1 MVDGTSTES
10 LALEVARKFALPPAI
25 LRRATSLYQVA
36 PPFRSPFLHRGPFT
50 LQVALSQFNPLF
62 VGRATSLFQARSGL
76 SCMAFCPAR
85 PACLPFKQ
93 PTQARRGP

>member
-36 PPFRSPFLHRGPFT
+36 PPVRSPSVLLRGPTLVHMQEPRPAGT
-50 LQVALSQFNPLF
+50 LQD
-62 VGRATSLFQARSGL
+62 
-76 SCMAFCPAR
+76 
-85 PACLPFKQ
+85 
-93 PTQARRGP
+93 